1 LVADEVEAAVL
12 VEYRWLGKGRESVG
26 VDFRRI
32 TVNIVMGNDEFILYV
47 RKQYPDCT
55 TTNDVLGRS
64 IWDKLLALDSNARIV
79 ERDVTCYWGHAA
91 SGVAADKLPQT
102 ATQFSFDRAV
112 LPQLYD
118 YLDYLGE
125 AGAKS

>member
-1 LVADEVEAAVL
+1 M
-12 VEYRWLGKGRESVG
+12 
-26 VDFRRI
+26 
-32 TVNIVMGNDEFILYV
+32 NIVMGNDEFILYV

-55 TTNDVLGRS
+55 TTNDVLGKA
-64 IWDKLLALDSNARIV
+64 IWGQLQALDDNAYIT
-79 ERDVTCYWGHAA
+79 EHDVACYWGNTGAA
-91 SGVAADKLPQT
+91 LAADKLPQT
-102 ATQFSFDRAV
+102 ATQFSFDRTV